1 MEEVMVERIG
11 IRLIWKSMVERSRA
25 ARIVDLP
32 ELTRYSLSQ
41 SQLHLLFVRSN
52 FSSQSHLDINSWGK
66 YRKALSDKSSFF
78 SGGHTVS
85 VELLS
90 YDNFVY

>member
-1 MEEVMVERIG
+1 MMEEVMVERIG

-52 FSSQSHLDINSWGK
+52 FSSQSHLDINS
-66 YRKALSDKSSFF
+66 
-78 SGGHTVS
+78 
-85 VELLS
+85 
-90 YDNFVY
+90 